1 MTLVLSQK
9 NTIGFRIVIRDFIHL
24 LLNKLPRRGMPLRL
38 RQKGPQWARVALI
51 VIVGD
56 ILLAA
61 VVWMAVDFFLR

>member
-9 NTIGFRIVIRDFIHL
+9 STISFRIVVRNFIHL
-24 LLNKLPRRGMPLRL
+24 LLSKLSQRGKALRL
-38 RQKGPQWARVALI
+38 RRKGPQWARVALL

-61 VVWMAVDFFLR
+61 VVWMSVDIFLR

>member
-24 LLNKLPRRGMPLRL
+24 LLNKLPQRGMPLRL
-38 RQKGPQWARVALI
+38 RQKGPQWAGVALI

>member
-9 NTIGFRIVIRDFIHL
+9 NTIGFRIVIGNFIHL
-24 LLNKLPRRGMPLRL
+24 LLNKLSQRGKALRL
-38 RQKGPQWARVALI
+38 RRKGPQWARVALI

-61 VVWMAVDFFLR
+61 VVWMSVDIFLR